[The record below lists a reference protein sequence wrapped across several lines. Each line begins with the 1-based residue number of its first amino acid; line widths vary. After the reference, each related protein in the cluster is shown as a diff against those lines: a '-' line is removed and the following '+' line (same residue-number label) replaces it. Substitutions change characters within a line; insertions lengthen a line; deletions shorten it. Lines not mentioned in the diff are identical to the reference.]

1 MVYGAKRGFE
11 PTFGHTHQGD
21 LRALC
26 GPVRSLHQHHDLCV
40 IALCI
45 DADTTGSK
53 YPRFSSKKQNNLDLG
68 PTSSPAARRR
78 NDGVR
83 WGARLTTVHRQFF
96 GLGRSTAAQMPLV
109 SCLSSHAIS
118 RGIG

>member
-1 MVYGAKRGFE
+1 MVPNVGSNRLSGT
-11 PTFGHTHQGD
+11 PTEGTWGHFAG
-21 LRALC
+21 LC
-26 GPVRSLHQHHDLCV
+26 GPYINTTTSVSLLCV
-40 IALCI
+40 SWQTPQAQN
-45 DADTTGSK
+45 TQGSAQK
-53 YPRFSSKKQNNLDLG
+53 NKIISIWDHLRSG
-68 PTSSPAARRR
+68 R

-109 SCLSSHAIS
+109 SYLSMNGIS

>member
-1 MVYGAKRGFE
+1 MVPNVGSNRLSGT
-11 PTFGHTHQGD
+11 PTEGTWGHFAG
-21 LRALC
+21 LC
-26 GPVRSLHQHHDLCV
+26 GPYINTTTSVSLLCV
-40 IALCI
+40 QYRSRHHRLKIPTVPLKK
-45 DADTTGSK
+45 TKKS
-53 YPRFSSKKQNNLDLG
+53 RFGTDLG
-68 PTSSPAARRR
+68 SGR

>member
-1 MVYGAKRGFE
+1 MVPNVGSNRLSR
-11 PTFGHTHQGD
+11 FGHTHRGD
-21 LRALC
+21 LGALY
-26 GPVRSLHQHHDLCV
+26 GPVRSLNQHHDLCV
-40 IALCI
+40 IALRI
-45 DADTTGSK
+45 VADNTGSK
-53 YPRFSSKKQNNLDLG
+53 YPRFGSKKQNNLDLG
-68 PTSSPAARRR
+68 PTSGPAATS

-109 SCLSSHAIS
+109 SCFSMYAIS